1 MSAMQIDLPID
12 IFTYPNIPLPDVW
25 TVEQLYDTPA
35 LTPEQIDAQARAA
48 VNALTQGYE
57 QGQRLKSGATVA
69 VGVGSRGLDNLVT
82 IVTAV
87 IAQLKAAGFQPFIV
101 PAMGSHGGA
110 TPEGQI
116 EVLHGYGIL
125 PEIVGAEIRAT
136 MEVAQIG
143 TLEGEDAGEF
153 AGQPVYC
160 DRNALSADAI
170 LLINRIKA
178 HTDFTG
184 ELESGIGK
192 MSVIGLGKRHGA
204 ESVHRYGAHG
214 LRHLIPRL
222 ARYNARNL
230 PLIGGVAILENELG
244 RTSEIHPLFP
254 KDIAQEGEKALLRRA
269 RATAP
274 HLPFSEIDILIIDEM
289 GKNISG
295 SGVDTHV
302 IGRGNMPSIP
312 ENEWHAAAGG
322 PNTRLIAILD
332 VTDESHGNS
341 CAFGLADMVTRKLIE
356 KTDFAASYINMR
368 TSGEGGIMRARLPLI
383 QPTAEDCVRTS
394 YGCCGKADPA
404 RVNFVRIRNTANTRY
419 LEISSALLP
428 EAQLNPRLRVSAA
441 SHPLDLCVPVHP

>member
-1 MSAMQIDLPID
+1 MQIDLPLD
-12 IFTYPNIPLPDVW
+12 IFIYPDMPLPDVW
-25 TVEQLYDTPA
+25 TVEQVYSTPT
-35 LTPEQIDAQARAA
+35 LTASEVEAQARTA
-48 VNALTQGYE
+48 VSTLTQSYG
-57 QGQRLKSGATVA
+57 LKPGATVA
-69 VGVGSRGLDNLVT
+69 VGVGSRGLNNLPI

-87 IAQLKAAGFQPFIV
+87 IAQLKDAGFQPFIV

-116 EVLHGYGIL
+116 EVLHSYGIL

-136 MEVAQIG
+136 MDVEQVG

-153 AGQPVYC
+153 AGQPIYC
-160 DRNALSADAI
+160 EKNALSADAI
-170 LLINRIKA
+170 LLINRVKA

-192 MSVIGLGKRHGA
+192 MSVIGLGKRFGA

-214 LRHLIPRL
+214 LRNLIPRIARHL
-222 ARYNARNL
+222 AKNL
-230 PLIGGVAILENELG
+230 PIIGGVAILENELG
-244 RTSEIHPLFP
+244 LTAEIHPLP
-254 KDIAQEGEKALLRRA
+254 PQDIAQEGEKALLRRA

-274 HLPFSEIDILIIDEM
+274 RLPFKQIDVLIIDEM

-312 ENEWHAAAGG
+312 EHEWHAEAGG
-322 PNTRLIAILD
+322 PDTRLIAILD

-341 CAFGLADMVTRKLIE
+341 CAFGLADLVTRKLIE
-356 KTDFAASYINMR
+356 KTDFRASYINMR

-383 QPTAEDCVRTS
+383 QPTAEDCVRTA
-394 YGCCGKADPA
+394 YGCCGKADPSTV
-404 RVNFVRIRNTANTRY
+404 RFVRIRNTANTRF
-419 LEISSALLP
+419 LEISAALLT
-428 EAQLNPRLRVSAA
+428 EAQENPNLRVAEA
-441 SHPLDLCVPVHP
+441 SHPLDLCAPVGY

>member
-1 MSAMQIDLPID
+1 MQIDLPID
-12 IFTYPNIPLPDVW
+12 IFTYPDMPLPDVW
-25 TVEQLYDTPA
+25 TVEQIYDTPA
-35 LTPEQIDAQARAA
+35 LTPEQIDAHARSA
-48 VNALTQGYE
+48 VAALTEGYS
-57 QGQRLKSGATVA
+57 LKAGATVA
-69 VGVGSRGLDNLVT
+69 VGVGSRGLDNLVPL
-82 IVTAV
+82 VTAV
-87 IAQLKAAGFQPFIV
+87 IAQLRAGGFQPFIV

-110 TPEGQI
+110 TAEGQI
-116 EVLHGYGIL
+116 EILHGYGVI
-125 PEIVGAEIRAT
+125 PEVVGAEIRAT
-136 MEVAQIG
+136 MEVTQIG

-153 AGQPVYC
+153 AGQPVFC

-204 ESVHRYGAHG
+204 ESVHRYGARG
-214 LRHLIPRL
+214 LRDLIPRL
-222 ARYNARNL
+222 ARYNASHL
-230 PLIGGVAILENELG
+230 PLIGGVAVVENELG
-244 RTSEIHPLFP
+244 RTSEVHALFP
-254 KDIAQEGEKALLRRA
+254 NQIGQEGEKALMRRA
-269 RATAP
+269 RETAP
-274 HLPFSEIDILIIDEM
+274 RLPFRQIDVLIIDEM

-312 ENEWHAAAGG
+312 EHEWHAAAGG
-322 PNTRLIAILD
+322 PDTRLIAILD
-332 VTDESHGNS
+332 VTAASHGNS

-383 QPTAEDCVRTS
+383 QPTSEDCVRTA

-404 RVNFVRIRNTANTRY
+404 DVRFVRIRNTADTQF
-419 LEISSALLP
+419 LEISSALLA
-428 EAQLNPRLRVSAA
+428 EAHENPRLRVAES
-441 SHPLDLCVPVHP
+441 SHPLDLCAQVRP